1 LKGGSAFLYG
11 GHGTV
16 ATKQRGHVDGKTG
29 IPDPAGEA
37 RDMGADARHFGHH
50 DHCRTFARDPHFLA
64 DAIEGGNTRTEVLQ
78 GIVYLQIVP

>member
-1 LKGGSAFLYG
+1 
-11 GHGTV
+11 
-16 ATKQRGHVDGKTG
+16 
-29 IPDPAGEA
+29 
-37 RDMGADARHFGHH
+37 MGADARHFGHH